1 MRAELAATLLLTVS
15 TNVAFSHATL
25 ERKEAS
31 PNATYRGVIQ
41 ITHGCEGTPTK
52 RVSVTIPE
60 GVIGAKP
67 MPKPGWTLSLEKAP
81 YAKAYPYY
89 HGDISEGVE
98 NHNPGAE
105 ENCPTIKSTRFTF
118 LARVTDTFAPGA
130 TVYFPVE
137 QDCVKG
143 AYRWSE
149 IPAPGQN
156 AHSLQS
162 PAPGVTIV
170 AARTKSSSSAASS
183 PANTIK
189 AGDLVIDTPWMRA
202 TPGGATVAG
211 GYVRITNTG
220 TRPDTLISASIPLA
234 STGSIHSM
242 TMDVGVMKMA
252 AVDGGLVIKPGET
265 VELKARAAST

>member
-1 MRAELAATLLLTVS
+1 M
-15 TNVAFSHATL
+15 
-25 ERKEAS
+25 
-31 PNATYRGVIQ
+31 
-41 ITHGCEGTPTK
+41 
-52 RVSVTIPE
+52 
-60 GVIGAKP
+60 
-67 MPKPGWTLSLEKAP
+67 
-81 YAKAYPYY
+81 
-89 HGDISEGVE
+89 
-98 NHNPGAE
+98 
-105 ENCPTIKSTRFTF
+105 
-118 LARVTDTFAPGA
+118 
-130 TVYFPVE
+130 
-137 QDCVKG
+137 
-143 AYRWSE
+143 
-149 IPAPGQN
+149 
-156 AHSLQS
+156 
-162 PAPGVTIV
+162 TIV

-265 VELKARAAST
+265 VEAQARRLPLDVRRAECVAEGR